1 METRR
6 ETRKVLKPTGEI
18 IRARRKEL
26 KITQVEFAKLIGKS
40 QRSIKKYESGE
51 IDIPLSVLTQIC
63 EVLDLELMFIRGR

>member
-63 EVLDLELMFIRGR
+63 EALDLELMFIRGR

>member
-1 METRR
+1 MSTR
-6 ETRKVLKPTGEI
+6 ETRKALKPMGEI

-63 EVLDLELMFIRGR
+63 EVLDLELMFIKGR